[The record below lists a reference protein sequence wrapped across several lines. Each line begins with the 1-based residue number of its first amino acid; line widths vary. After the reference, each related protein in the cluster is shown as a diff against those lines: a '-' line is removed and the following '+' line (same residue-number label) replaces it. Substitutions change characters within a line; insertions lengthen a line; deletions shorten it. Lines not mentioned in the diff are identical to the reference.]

1 MPINQYNFVTI
12 WKIEAPLLAVW
23 NTLMDVEKFPEWW
36 PAVKQLEIIDRGD
49 SNGINSIT
57 KQTWQGVLPY
67 RLSFVAQTTEIN
79 YLESMFLVASGDLQ
93 GSGQW
98 QFSQEDQISII
109 RYDWNVKTTSIAMSL
124 LASLLKPLLAW
135 NHDEIMRWGA
145 LGLADRLGAKLIEY

>member
-1 MPINQYNFVTI
+1 
-12 WKIEAPLLAVW
+12 
-23 NTLMDVEKFPEWW
+23 
-36 PAVKQLEIIDRGD
+36 
-49 SNGINSIT
+49 
-57 KQTWQGVLPY
+57 VLPY

-98 QFSQEDQISII
+98 RFSQEDQISIV
-109 RYDWNVKTTSIAMSL
+109 RYDWNVKTTGIAMSL